1 MSSSMSFSTT
11 SWKGRWEWDH
21 YLKDYKEVHRN
32 TLLLDTWWQ
41 SLDVLGDIRRAYF
54 QLLLPLLHHYH
65 IKEILIKSIHV
76 TDLTSSPEFLCPTV
90 RRSRATAMAASW
102 STTCGSRIRDRN
114 GGSSIADSVSCWLV
128 MTKMADPLSCW
139 HLMAVVV
146 DRDRGG
152 SSWWILVAALDS
164 DCGLYW
170 HPMVDHDR
178 GGSWP

>member
-1 MSSSMSFSTT
+1 MKALGASLSSFSFLF
-11 SWKGRWEWDH
+11 SIIII
-21 YLKDYKEVHRN
+21 LKKFLSNH
-32 TLLLDTWWQ
+32 
-41 SLDVLGDIRRAYF
+41 
-54 QLLLPLLHHYH
+54 
-65 IKEILIKSIHV
+65 IHV
-76 TDLTSSPEFLCPTV
+76 TDFPIVIILKKFISKSLHDTALTSSPEFLCPTV

-114 GGSSIADSVSCWLV
+114 GGSSTADSVSCWLV